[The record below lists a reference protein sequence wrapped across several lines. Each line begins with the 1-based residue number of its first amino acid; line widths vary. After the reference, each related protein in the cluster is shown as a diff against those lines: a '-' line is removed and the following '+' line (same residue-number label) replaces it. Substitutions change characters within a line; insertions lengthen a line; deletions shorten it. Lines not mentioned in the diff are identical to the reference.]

1 LSGAGVVVV
10 GVLLAGWFTRHLW
23 LAAPTPPDTKA
34 APEPSRPVVLRSGR
48 TLMLHTKGVRSL
60 AVSPDGAL
68 LASGGLDR
76 KIYLWDTTTW
86 RARGPLEGHTGEVS
100 SLAFSPNGTRL
111 ASVTS
116 APDACLIRVWDV
128 AAGRQVES
136 LGMGQQ
142 GMWDVAYSSDGRAL
156 ACGGWDRELHLFDVK
171 TGAERFSVPDV
182 GPFHLRA
189 LSFSPDGR
197 QIATGGSGHARLWDT
212 GTGEEVTTHVKLP
225 DGMAPAAIL
234 AGGKQVAGWTYPD
247 GRVTLCELPSGRV
260 LAAWRAH
267 PEKIEGLA
275 VSPDSRFLASIGDD
289 GVARVWSTAD
299 YTEVATCL
307 GHKGPVFAVSFAPD
321 GTWLATGGHADFT
334 VRIWELPTVCRVAR

>member
-1 LSGAGVVVV
+1 
-10 GVLLAGWFTRHLW
+10 
-23 LAAPTPPDTKA
+23 
-34 APEPSRPVVLRSGR
+34 
-48 TLMLHTKGVRSL
+48 
-60 AVSPDGAL
+60 
-68 LASGGLDR
+68 
-76 KIYLWDTTTW
+76 
-86 RARGPLEGHTGEVS
+86 GPLEGHTGEVS

-156 ACGGWDRELHLFDVK
+156 ACGGWDRELHLFEVK
-171 TGAERFSVPDV
+171 AGAERRSVPDV

-247 GRVTLCELPSGRV
+247 GRVTLCELPSGRG
-260 LAAWRAH
+260 LAAWGGPTGKIGGGGGVPARRLRAR
-267 PEKIEGLA
+267 L
-275 VSPDSRFLASIGDD
+275 
-289 GVARVWSTAD
+289 
-299 YTEVATCL
+299 
-307 GHKGPVFAVSFAPD
+307 
-321 GTWLATGGHADFT
+321 
-334 VRIWELPTVCRVAR
+334 